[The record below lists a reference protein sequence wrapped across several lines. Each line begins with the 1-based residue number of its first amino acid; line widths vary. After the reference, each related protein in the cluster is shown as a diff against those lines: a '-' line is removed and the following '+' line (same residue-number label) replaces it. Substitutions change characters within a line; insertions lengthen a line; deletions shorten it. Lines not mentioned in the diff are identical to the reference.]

1 MLTDDGSYTL
11 RDGRLN
17 ETYHSGC
24 GALAEC
30 LHVYLR
36 NSGIETLLQQR
47 GAEPRSLANASTAVR
62 VLEFGFGT
70 GMACLL
76 TMAAAHASGCPLEY
90 VSLEQTLLPL
100 EVLNQLRIGEAVELA
115 IARGELPAAYSV
127 SSQLERGWLEFRANL
142 PATPCGGEFIWEAGP
157 ASRLRLIIG
166 AAQHYAAA
174 ACQNASQPFDAIY
187 FDAFSPATNPEL
199 WNESIFRN
207 LINTLE
213 CDGLLVSYCVSGA
226 VRRGLEQAGFEV
238 ERLPGPPG
246 GKREVLRARP
256 RQTLPSLRDAASS

>member
-11 RDGRLN
+11 RDCQLD

-36 NSGIETLLQQR
+36 NSGIETLLERR
-47 GAEPRSLANASTAVR
+47 GVEHRLSSEAGASERDDDLHAGPVR

-76 TMAAAHASGCPLEY
+76 TMTAAYVHGCPLEY
-90 VSLEQTLLPL
+90 ESLEHALLPV
-100 EVLNQLRIGEAVELA
+100 EVLSQLRIGEAVQLA
-115 IARGELPAAYSV
+115 IARGDLPATYAVASR
-127 SSQLERGWLEFRANL
+127 LEQAWLEFRASL
-142 PATPCGGEFIWEAGP
+142 PATPRSGEFIWQAGP

-166 AAQHYAAA
+166 DAVEYASAECQR
-174 ACQNASQPFDAIY
+174 ACPLFDAIY
-187 FDAFSPATNPEL
+187 FDAFSPATNPGL
-199 WNESIFRN
+199 WSEPIFS
-207 LINTLE
+207 TLSRVLQRE
-213 CDGLLVSYCVSGA
+213 GRLVSYCVSGA
-226 VRRGLEQAGFEV
+226 VRRGLERAGFRV

-246 GKREVLRARP
+246 GKREVLLAQVR
-256 RQTLPSLRDAASS
+256 